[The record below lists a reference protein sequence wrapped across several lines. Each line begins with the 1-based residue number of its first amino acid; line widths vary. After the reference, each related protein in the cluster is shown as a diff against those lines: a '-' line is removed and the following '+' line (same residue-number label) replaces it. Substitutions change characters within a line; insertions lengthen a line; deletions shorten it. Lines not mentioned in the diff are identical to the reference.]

1 MKRVSMAVATIVL
14 LSPTSAIS
22 REQQNPSTT
31 QSSPITIPPA
41 PTQTIP
47 SDVSF
52 QLGRQS
58 GKIDDMSGRLDN
70 IEKDVK
76 EIGKDL
82 GRLNV
87 YASIAGVILLAIVI
101 PLIYK
106 GIEHRFFKTQS
117 VP

>member
-1 MKRVSMAVATIVL
+1 MAVATIL
-14 LSPTSAIS
+14 LLFPISAIS
-22 REQQNPSTT
+22 KEQQNPSTT
-31 QSSPITIPPA
+31 QSSPITIPSA

-58 GKIDDMSGRLDN
+58 GKIDDMSVRLDN

-76 EIGKDL
+76 EIAKDI

-87 YASIAGVILLAIVI
+87 YASIASVMLLAIVI
-101 PLIYK
+101 PLFYK
-106 GIEHRFFKTQS
+106 GIEHRFFKRQS

>member
-1 MKRVSMAVATIVL
+1 
-14 LSPTSAIS
+14 
-22 REQQNPSTT
+22 
-31 QSSPITIPPA
+31 
-41 PTQTIP
+41 
-47 SDVSF
+47 
-52 QLGRQS
+52 
-58 GKIDDMSGRLDN
+58 MSGRLDN